1 MNFKALEGLLDGD
14 IAVVTGAA
22 QGNGAAIARGL
33 AACGAIVAV
42 SDLNGAGAEA
52 VAMEINA
59 SGGRAVGFR
68 VDVTD
73 RAYCKQAADDIRS
86 RLGHASILVNNAGIT
101 RRTPP
106 DDNAFLDHLDAQ
118 LQVNLTGT
126 ANMVVAFLPHLRET
140 KGRIVNIGSIASF
153 VAYRNS
159 SAYAASKGGVRQLTK
174 GLAADLAETGIRV
187 NAIAPGVIATPM
199 TETTRSNPDAIG
211 RFLSHTPMGRVGE
224 PDELIGPVVFLA
236 SRLSSY
242 VTGVTVPVDGG
253 YLTV

>member
-1 MNFKALEGLLDGD
+1 MNFIGLDRLLAGD

-22 QGNGAAIARGL
+22 QGNGAAIAKGL
-33 AACGAIVAV
+33 ASCGAAVAV
-42 SDLNGAGAEA
+42 ADVNGTGAQA
-52 VAMEINA
+52 VAAEITA
-59 SGGRAVGFR
+59 AGGRAVGFQL
-68 VDVTD
+68 DVTNRD
-73 RAYCKQAADDIRS
+73 ACKQTAEEVRVQ
-86 RLGHASILVNNAGIT
+86 LGHASILVNNAGIT

-106 DDNAFLDHLDAQ
+106 DDDAFLDHLDAQ

-174 GLAADLAETGIRV
+174 GLAADLAEIGIRV
-187 NAIAPGVIATPM
+187 NGIAPGVIATPM
-199 TETTRSNPDAIG
+199 TETTRSNPEAIA

-236 SRLSSY
+236 SHLSSY
-242 VTGVTVPVDGG
+242 VTGVIVPVDGG

>member
-1 MNFKALEGLLDGD
+1 MNLTGLKGLLADD

-22 QGNGAAIARGL
+22 QGNGASIAKGL
-33 AACGAIVAV
+33 AACGAAVAV
-42 SDLNGAGAEA
+42 ADMNGAGAEA
-52 VAMEINA
+52 VAAEINTA
-59 SGGRAVGFR
+59 GGRAIGLQL
-68 VDVTD
+68 DVTD
-73 RAYCKQAADDIRS
+73 REGCKQAAEDVRV
-86 RLGHASILVNNAGIT
+86 RLGQTSILVNNAGIT

-106 DDNAFLDHLDAQ
+106 DDDLYLDHLDAQ

-174 GLAADLAETGIRV
+174 GLAADLAAIGIRV
-187 NAIAPGVIATPM
+187 NGIAPGVIATPM
-199 TETTRSNPDAIG
+199 TETTRSNPEAIS
-211 RFLSHTPMGRVGE
+211 RFLDHTPMGRVGE
-224 PDELIGPVVFLA
+224 PDELIGPVIFLA
-236 SRLSSY
+236 SHLSSY
-242 VTGVTVPVDGG
+242 VTGAIVPVDGG